1 LFSPVEKGAEL
12 YEHNLFFDGGFNMNR
27 EKWFFDMRVC
37 WPILVAYLFIAL
49 IPSNAEAFLAQSRM
63 SSGEIVAERSA
74 HIASIQAALENKV
87 VAQRLADYGLTPE
100 QVDAKLGTLSDEQL
114 HQLASLSGDVGGGIV
129 GAIVAVLLVVLLVV
143 LILHFSGKRIVVN

>member
-1 LFSPVEKGAEL
+1 
-12 YEHNLFFDGGFNMNR
+12 MNR

-74 HIASIQAALENKV
+74 YIASIQAALENKV

-129 GAIVAVLLVVLLVV
+129 GAIIAVLLVVLLVV